1 MLLLKLYL
9 KLCPDFMG
17 NFLSMTYKRKL
28 SNNSAIPPGQPL
40 QVVLLLPCGFLE
52 GPFGMMF

>member
-1 MLLLKLYL
+1 MQLLCLLTQ
-9 KLCPDFMG
+9 G
-17 NFLSMTYKRKL
+17 NTGQLPTYHQQPT
-28 SNNSAIPPGQPL
+28 IPPGQPL